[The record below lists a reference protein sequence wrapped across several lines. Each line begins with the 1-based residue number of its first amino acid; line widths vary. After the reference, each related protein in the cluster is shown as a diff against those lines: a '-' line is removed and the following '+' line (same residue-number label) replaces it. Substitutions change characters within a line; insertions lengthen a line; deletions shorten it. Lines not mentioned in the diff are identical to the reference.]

1 MKRTESGFTTHNK
14 LARLVTKRVSRPRG
28 PSNGTICKWE
38 KEWKD
43 TGLSFKIPFSTYLK
57 RKEGQWWKEKKL
69 AKRKKKNV

>member
-38 KEWKD
+38 KD
-43 TGLSFKIPFSTYLK
+43 YFFGVNRLGIFDCCD
-57 RKEGQWWKEKKL
+57 
-69 AKRKKKNV
+69 